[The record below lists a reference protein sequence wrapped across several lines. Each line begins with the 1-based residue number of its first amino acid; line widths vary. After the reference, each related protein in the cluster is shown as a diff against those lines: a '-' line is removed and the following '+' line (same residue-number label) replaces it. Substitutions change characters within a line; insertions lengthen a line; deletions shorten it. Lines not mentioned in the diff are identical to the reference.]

1 MGRIVMIT
9 GGARSGKSDFALSL
23 AGKAG
28 ENVLFV
34 ATAHISDEEM
44 RRRVEKHR
52 GKRPRSWTT
61 EESTRNVGE
70 LLASKGGE
78 YDAII
83 IDCLS
88 NLVSNIVLA
97 KIDVSGSEIASEE
110 EERAVEDGVKEEV
123 EMLIRGARKVKGLVV
138 VVTNEVGMGVV
149 PMTKAGR
156 IFRDALGMANKILAS
171 HADDIY
177 LMVSGIPIPIKSV

>member
-9 GGARSGKSDFALSL
+9 GGARGGKSDFALSL
-23 AGKAG
+23 ARKAG

-44 RRRVEKHR
+44 RRRVGKHKER
-52 GKRPRSWTT
+52 RPRSWTT
-61 EESTRNVGE
+61 EESTKHVGK
-70 LLASKGGE
+70 LIASKGGT

-97 KIDVSGSEIASEE
+97 NLDIHGSEIASEE

-123 EMLIRGARKVKGLVV
+123 EMLIHGARKVKGLVI

-171 HADDIY
+171 YADDVY